1 MQIDPAACSPEV
13 ANKWLTN
20 LVVPRPIGWVST
32 VDEKGIRNLAPFSA
46 FNHVSGSPPMVMISF
61 SERGGKPK
69 DTLVNI
75 LATREFVVNLVS
87 EDLAEQMNCTSG
99 NYAPGVDEFVM
110 ANVTPVASTCV
121 APPRVGE
128 APASLECVL
137 VQTVELPRSRNVVV
151 FGEVVLFEVADRIL
165 DARGNVDSVKF
176 RPLARTS
183 GKGMYTK
190 LGELLEMQRP
200 P

>member
-1 MQIDPAACSPEV
+1 MQIDPAFCSGEV

-20 LVVPRPIGWVST
+20 LVVPRPIGWIST

-46 FNHVSGSPPMVMISF
+46 FNHVSGSPPMVMVSF
-61 SERGGKPK
+61 SERNGNPK

-99 NYAPGVDEFVM
+99 NYPPDVDEFEV
-110 ANVTPVASTCV
+110 AHLTPVASTRV
-121 APPRVGE
+121 AAPRVGE
-128 APASLECVL
+128 APASLDCVL
-137 VQTVELPRSRNVVV
+137 VQTVALPRSKNILVI
-151 FGEVVLFEVADRIL
+151 GEVVLFEVAERIL
-165 DARGNVDSVKF
+165 NAKGNVDPTRY

-190 LGELLEMQRP
+190 LGEILELQRP
-200 P
+200 S

>member
-1 MQIDPAACSPEV
+1 MQLDPASCSPEV

-32 VDEKGIRNLAPFSA
+32 VDDKGTRNLAPFSA
-46 FNHVSGSPPMVMISF
+46 FNHVSSSPPIVMISF
-61 SERGGKPK
+61 SERAGKPK

-99 NYAPGVDEFVM
+99 NYAPDVDEFEV
-110 ANVTPVASTCV
+110 ARLTPVPSTRV
-121 APPRVGE
+121 AAPRVGE

-137 VQTVELPRSRNVVV
+137 VQTVALPRSKNVVI
-151 FGEVVLFEVADRIL
+151 FGEVVLFEIADRIL
-165 DARGNVDSVKF
+165 NAKGNVDPLKF

-200 P
+200 A

>member
-1 MQIDPAACSPEV
+1 MQLDPASCSPEV

-32 VDEKGIRNLAPFSA
+32 VDDKGTRNLAPFSA
-46 FNHVSGSPPMVMISF
+46 FNHVSGSPPIVMISF
-61 SERGGKPK
+61 SERAGKPK

-99 NYAPGVDEFVM
+99 NDAPDVDEFEV
-110 ANVTPVASTCV
+110 ARLTPVPSTRV
-121 APPRVGE
+121 AAPRVGE

-137 VQTVELPRSRNVVV
+137 VQTVALPRSKNVVV
-151 FGEVVLFEVADRIL
+151 FGEVVLFEIADRIL
-165 DARGNVDSVKF
+165 NAKGNVDPLKF

-200 P
+200 A

>member
-1 MQIDPAACSPEV
+1 MQIDPTSCSSEV
-13 ANKWLTN
+13 ANRWLTD

-32 VDEKGIRNLAPFSA
+32 VDEKGVRNLAPFSA
-46 FNHVSGSPPMVMISF
+46 FNHVSGAPPIVMVSF
-61 SERGGKPK
+61 SPRGDKPK

-75 LATREFVVNLVS
+75 LATRQFVVNLVS
-87 EDLAEQMNCTSG
+87 EELAEQMNASSG
-99 NYAPGVDEFVM
+99 NFAPDVDEFAM
-110 ANVTPVASTCV
+110 ANVTPVSSSCI
-121 APPRVGE
+121 APPCVGE

-137 VQTVELPRSRNVVV
+137 VETVALPRSKNVVV
-151 FGEVVLFEVADRIL
+151 FGEVVQFHVADRIL
-165 DARGNVDSVKF
+165 NAKGRVDPARY

-190 LGELLEMQRP
+190 LGELLEIPRP